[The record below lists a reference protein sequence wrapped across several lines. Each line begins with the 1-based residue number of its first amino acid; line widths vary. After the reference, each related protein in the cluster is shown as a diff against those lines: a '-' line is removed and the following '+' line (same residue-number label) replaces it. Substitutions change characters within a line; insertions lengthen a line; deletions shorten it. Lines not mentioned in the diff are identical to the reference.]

1 VGRYSLATVTPTAVS
16 VHRLVQAVI
25 QARLGH
31 EGDRR
36 WAEIAVS
43 LLHASFPNRE
53 LGAGWL
59 LEQASTYL
67 RGRGLYRQT
76 RPIAERAVA
85 MTEAARGPAN
95 PQVGWRCGELGHV
108 LHDLGDLEGARV
120 QWSER

>member
-16 VHRLVQAVI
+16 VHRLAQAVI

-31 EGDRR
+31 EGDPLGRNRR
-36 WAEIAVS
+36 EPTA
-43 LLHASFPNRE
+43 RE
-53 LGAGWL
+53 LPKSRAGSWL